1 MFFQVRLWKGLTTP
15 YLTAHQLH
23 KAERITGIWKWLAWL
38 LLFTLI
44 LSGTSAYFG
53 IGHEQLSKLIYD
65 TSSSEFATIKGLFA
79 LGQVLQSL
87 LVTAVFVFLPA
98 LILWIFTDSEYF
110 KLVVIQLFVASIY
123 LLEKIII
130 FPMELYIGL
139 DHASSPFSL
148 GIMAQYITD
157 YQFISNFLSEISLF
171 SVWSVILQYQYLKV
185 ISEKNPKQLL
195 LLIISINLF
204 LWLLAALFSYIKF
217 EVLF

>member
-23 KAERITGIWKWLAWL
+23 KAERITGIWKWLALL

-53 IGHEQLSKLIYD
+53 IGNEQLSKLIYD

-79 LGQVLQSL
+79 IGQLLQAV
-87 LVTAVFVFLPA
+87 LVTAILIFLPA
-98 LILWIFTDSEYF
+98 LILWIFTDSEYL

-123 LLEKIII
+123 LVEKIII
-130 FPMELYIGL
+130 FPMELYFGL

-148 GIMAQYITD
+148 GILAQYITD
-157 YQFISNFLSEISLF
+157 YRFIFNFFGEISLF
-171 SVWSVILQYQYLKV
+171 SVWSIILQYQYLKV